1 MHPIYQ
7 MQRLL
12 YFQLIDEIKQQTGEM
27 ICTTDELKRFKRTQ
41 PERYKAI
48 NEKVQATHT
57 NQTINKKF
65 EELDEQLLR
74 QIRGAG
80 LDSRPTVSMA
90 TQHLDPI
97 IERTNKHEDK
107 TKKDTRS

>member
-7 MQRLL
+7 MQRAL
-12 YFQLIDEIKQQTGEM
+12 YFQLIDEIKQQTGET
-27 ICTTDELKRFKRTQ
+27 IYTTDELKRFKQ
-41 PERYKAI
+41 AKPERYKAI

-65 EELDEQLLR
+65 EELDEKLLR

-80 LDSRPTVSMA
+80 LDRRVSEPA
-90 TQHLDPI
+90 VSQDLNQI
-97 IERTNKHEDK
+97 NR
-107 TKKDTRS
+107 KDNQT